1 MACTEYT
8 DNILSILEGYTLTR
22 AEDIALAVAA
32 DMRRRR
38 VEKNI
43 TRKQLSENSGVAQA
57 NLARFEQKGKISFEN
72 LIKLAMALGYTAEVK
87 SVFAVPKY
95 STMAELDTIRRNQ
108 NKKKPSGK

>member
-1 MACTEYT
+1 MANRIYT
-8 DNILSILEGYTLTR
+8 DNMLYILDGFTLTH

-43 TRKQLSENSGVAQA
+43 TRRQLAEESGVAPA

-72 LIKLAMALGYTAEVK
+72 LIKLAMALGYTAEIK
-87 SVFAVPKY
+87 SIFAAPKY
-95 STMAELDTIRRNQ
+95 STMAELDTICRNQ